1 MRGRNSMFLNLR
13 IDNKEGFNHYHSFK
27 PPSRRDK
34 KMEHENGTLEDNL
47 KYYEQGI
54 NLIKKCQKELE
65 IAKQKVSILNQQSDD
80 EVELK
85 DFE

>member
-1 MRGRNSMFLNLR
+1 MAKKQKFNIEKSLEDLNQ
-13 IDNKEGFNHYHSFK
+13 IV
-27 PPSRRDK
+27 K
-34 KMEHENGTLEDNL
+34 KMEHDNGSLEDNL

-54 NLIKKCQKELE
+54 KLIKKCQIELK

-80 EVELK
+80 EMELK

>member
-1 MRGRNSMFLNLR
+1 MAKKQKFNIEKSLEDLNQ
-13 IDNKEGFNHYHSFK
+13 IV
-27 PPSRRDK
+27 K
-34 KMEHENGTLEDNL
+34 KMEHNDVTLEDNL
-47 KYYEQGI
+47 KFYEQGI
-54 NLIKKCQKELE
+54 KLIKKCQRELK

>member
-1 MRGRNSMFLNLR
+1 MN
-13 IDNKEGFNHYHSFK
+13 
-27 PPSRRDK
+27 
-34 KMEHENGTLEDNL
+34 NGTLEDNL

>member
-1 MRGRNSMFLNLR
+1 MAKKQKFNIEKSLEDLNQ
-13 IDNKEGFNHYHSFK
+13 IV
-27 PPSRRDK
+27 K

-47 KYYEQGI
+47 RYYEQGI
-54 NLIKKCQKELE
+54 KLIKKCQKELE
-65 IAKQKVSILNQQSDD
+65 IAKQKVSVLNQQSDD

>member
-1 MRGRNSMFLNLR
+1 
-13 IDNKEGFNHYHSFK
+13 
-27 PPSRRDK
+27 
-34 KMEHENGTLEDNL
+34 MEHENGTLEDNL
-47 KYYEQGI
+47 KYYEQ
-54 NLIKKCQKELE
+54 NKSNKKCQKELE

>member
-1 MRGRNSMFLNLR
+1 MAKKQKFNIEKSLEDLNQ
-13 IDNKEGFNHYHSFK
+13 IV
-27 PPSRRDK
+27 K

-65 IAKQKVSILNQQSDD
+65 IAKQKVSILNQQSED

>member
-1 MRGRNSMFLNLR
+1 MAKKQKFNIEKSLEDLNQ
-13 IDNKEGFNHYHSFK
+13 IV
-27 PPSRRDK
+27 K

-54 NLIKKCQKELE
+54 KLINKCQRELK
-65 IAKQKVSILNQQSDD
+65 IAKQKVSILKKQSDD
-80 EVELK
+80 TVELE